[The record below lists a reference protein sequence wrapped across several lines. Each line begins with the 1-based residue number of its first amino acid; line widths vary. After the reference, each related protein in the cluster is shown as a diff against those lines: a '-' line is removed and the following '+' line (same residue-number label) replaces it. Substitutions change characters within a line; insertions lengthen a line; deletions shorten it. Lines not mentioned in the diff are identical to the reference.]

1 MKSIIN
7 SFIIAFSMYS
17 KVPMPKA
24 SWNEDN
30 MKYVMC
36 FFPLIGA
43 VIGAVI
49 IGWDYIGN
57 VLSISHVPQT
67 IIMVLIPIVIT
78 GGIHMDGFLDT
89 TDALKSYQAAPK
101 KLEILKDPH
110 AGAFAIIACVG
121 YYFLNFGV
129 WYDMKSSN
137 YLIMAISYILSRA
150 LSGLA
155 VVTFPLAKNSGLA
168 VTFSN
173 QAKKKATRITMM
185 FFIVTCAIGMIFINP
200 YLGTACFVSA
210 MVVFAYCRRMAIREF
225 GGITGDIAG
234 YFLQVCELTMAMCV
248 MIGGK
253 LCG

>member
-1 MKSIIN
+1 MKFIKN

-17 KVPMPKA
+17 KVPMPRA
-24 SWNEDN
+24 EWDEDN

-43 VIGAVI
+43 VIGAAIVA
-49 IGWDYIGN
+49 WDYVGN
-57 VLSISHVPQT
+57 LLPLSPVFHT
-67 IIMVLIPIVIT
+67 IVMVLLPIVIT

-89 TDALKSYQAAPK
+89 TDALKSYQSAQK

-121 YYFLNFGV
+121 YYFLTFGV

-137 YLIMAISYILSRA
+137 ILIMAVSFVLSRA
-150 LSGLA
+150 LSGLS

-168 VTFSN
+168 ATFSN
-173 QAKKKATRITMM
+173 QAKKKVTRLTMC
-185 FFIVTCAIGMIFINP
+185 FFIVACSVAMLYINP
-200 YLGTACFVSA
+200 YLGVICLVSA
-210 MVVFAYCRRMAIREF
+210 MAVFLHCRRMAIKEF

-234 YFLQVCELTMAMCV
+234 YFLQVCELTMAFGV
-248 MIGGK
+248 VIGGK

>member
-17 KVPMPKA
+17 KVPMPKV
-24 SWNEDN
+24 SWEEDN

-36 FFPLIGA
+36 FFPLIGV
-43 VIGAVI
+43 VIGAAI
-49 IGWDYIGN
+49 YGWNYVGN
-57 VLSISHVPQT
+57 SLSISPVFHT
-67 IIMVLIPIVIT
+67 IILVLIPIVIT

-89 TDALKSYQAAPK
+89 TDALKSYQSVEK
-101 KLEILKDPH
+101 KLAILKDPH
-110 AGAFAIIACVG
+110 AGAFAIITCAG
-121 YYFLNFGV
+121 YFFLAFGV
-129 WYDMKSSN
+129 WYEMKSSN
-137 YLIMAISYILSRA
+137 ILIMAVGFVLSRA

-168 VTFSN
+168 ATFSN
-173 QAKKKATRITMM
+173 QAKKKATRIAML
-185 FFIVTCAIGMIFINP
+185 FFIAICAIGMILIHL
-200 YLGTACFVSA
+200 YLGSICFVSA
-210 MVVFAYCRRMAIREF
+210 IVVFCYCRHMAIKEF

-234 YFLQVCELTMAMCV
+234 YFLQVCELTMAICV